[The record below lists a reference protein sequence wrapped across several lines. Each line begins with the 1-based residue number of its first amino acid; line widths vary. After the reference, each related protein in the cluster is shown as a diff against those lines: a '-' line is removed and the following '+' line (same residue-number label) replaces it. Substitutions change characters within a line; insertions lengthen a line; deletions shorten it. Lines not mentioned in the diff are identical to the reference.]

1 MVMSRSA
8 WNWTIC
14 CWKPRPISPMVFD
27 TGTRTSENESSAV
40 SLDHMPNFS
49 SLRETTTP
57 SVAVGT
63 TMSDMPRYP
72 GSSLVRA
79 RRHSQSACVP
89 VVM

>member
-1 MVMSRSA
+1 M
-8 WNWTIC
+8 
-14 CWKPRPISPMVFD
+14 
-27 TGTRTSENESSAV
+27 

-57 SVAVGT
+57 SSAVGT

-79 RRHSQSACVP
+79 RRHSQSAWVP
-89 VVM
+89 LVM